1 MKRIPFGYR
10 AQHRPASTPPDSSYE
25 AGSGPAERHRL
36 RHWLSS
42 KGTWEVLAG
51 ARLTHPRW
59 VVAAARRHGLR
70 PHWQGRVRVW
80 SWPELQRLAQLETA
94 RRDRIAAAIALQL
107 VAQEVEP

>member
-1 MKRIPFGYR
+1 MERIPFGYR
-10 AQHRPASTPPDSSYE
+10 AQPCAVSTPQNSSCG
-25 AGSGPAERHRL
+25 AGSAPVERHRL

-59 VVAAARRHGLR
+59 VAAAARRHGLR

-80 SWPELQRLAQLETA
+80 SWPELQWLAELEAA
-94 RRDRIAAAIALQL
+94 RRDRAAGAMALQL
-107 VAQEVEP
+107 VRREVEL

>member
-1 MKRIPFGYR
+1 M
-10 AQHRPASTPPDSSYE
+10 
-25 AGSGPAERHRL
+25 
-36 RHWLSS
+36 
-42 KGTWEVLAG
+42 
-51 ARLTHPRW
+51 THPRW